1 MIWKESG
8 FEGKGTDL
16 GAIKLSCVPTLLNG
30 CWLLLRLEMM
40 GMFLVTSRGSG
51 GRKVG
56 RSTSDREEP
65 RTRVSWDM
73 ELVETLLLVHF
84 ST

>member
-1 MIWKESG
+1 M
-8 FEGKGTDL
+8 
-16 GAIKLSCVPTLLNG
+16 
-30 CWLLLRLEMM
+30 LLRLEMM

-65 RTRVSWDM
+65 RTRVSCHT
-73 ELVETLLLVHF
+73 ELVCCCALPLDIYLVL
-84 ST
+84 T